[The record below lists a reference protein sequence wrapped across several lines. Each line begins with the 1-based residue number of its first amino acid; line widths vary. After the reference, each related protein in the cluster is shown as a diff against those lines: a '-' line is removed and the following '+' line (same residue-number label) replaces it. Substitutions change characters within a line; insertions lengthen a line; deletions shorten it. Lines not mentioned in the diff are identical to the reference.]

1 MLGSQWAAALVSK
14 RIHFL
19 TLGRSRGIEQ
29 KDRQFFNNQACIK
42 RLLYA
47 GPRKVQE
54 GEADGRRASGV
65 DSTELHSHPAPW
77 LLSSSCFL
85 LLCEIRM
92 TVTSYTS

>member
-1 MLGSQWAAALVSK
+1 MAAFVSK

-19 TLGRSRGIEQ
+19 TLGSSQGMEQ
-29 KDRQFFNNQACIK
+29 KDCQFFNNQACIK

-65 DSTELHSHPAPW
+65 DGAELHSHPAPW

-85 LLCEIRM
+85 LLSEIRM
-92 TVTSYTS
+92 MVTSYTS